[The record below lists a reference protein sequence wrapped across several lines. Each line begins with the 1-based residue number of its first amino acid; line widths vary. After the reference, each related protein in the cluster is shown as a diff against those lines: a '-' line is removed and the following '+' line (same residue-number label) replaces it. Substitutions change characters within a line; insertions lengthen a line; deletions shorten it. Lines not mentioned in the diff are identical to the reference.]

1 MNLSYD
7 TEQIILA
14 DSAEKFLS
22 SRCSYASFQKIA
34 QGAGWDRELWS
45 EFAELGWLGV
55 AFAEADGGI
64 GAGPVEVAIL
74 MEAFGRHLVLA
85 PYLSSIVLGGGI
97 VAKLGTADQRRALLG
112 PVIAGKSWLAFAPG
126 ESDTP
131 VEAQKTAS
139 GFVLS
144 GTKKTV
150 LGAAMAEILLVT
162 ARLGDRAG
170 VFIVPAKASGVTM
183 RGYRMVDGARA
194 ADVELF
200 DVIVPADAL
209 LGGNDDAANAIEEII
224 DRGIAALS
232 SDAVGAM
239 SALVSATVEY
249 TKTRVQF
256 GQPIA
261 TFQVLQHRMV
271 DMKVKEEEARASC
284 LFRDAQPRWPSRP
297 ARACLL
303 RRQSQNRTHGT
314 HCRTRDDPASWR
326 HRHDRRA
333 AHRRLCQTPHGLR
346 NPLWQHPRAS
356 PSLCR
361 HDRRPGGGERG
372 AASRGGE
379 LGARHGPRH
388 CSGGSCVSR

>member
-7 TEQIILA
+7 TEQIILR

-22 SRCSYASFQKIA
+22 RRCSYASFQKVA
-34 QGAGWDRELWS
+34 QGAGWDSDLWS

-55 AFAEADGGI
+55 PFAEEDGGI

-97 VAKLGTADQRRALLG
+97 VAKLGDAGQRRALLG
-112 PVIAGKSWLAFAPG
+112 PVIEGKSCLAFAPG
-126 ESDTP
+126 ESDEP
-131 VEAQKTAS
+131 VEARKTAN

-144 GTKKTV
+144 GRKKTV
-150 LGAAMAEILLVT
+150 LGATMAETLLVT

-170 VFIVPAKASGVTM
+170 VFIVPANTSGVTM
-183 RGYRMVDGARA
+183 RGYRLVNGERA
-194 ADVELF
+194 ADVELSE
-200 DVIVPADAL
+200 VIVPADAL
-209 LGGNDDAANAIEEII
+209 LGGNEDAADAIEETV
-224 DRGIAALS
+224 DRGIAAVS

-261 TFQVLQHRMV
+261 KFQVLQHRMV

-284 LFRDAQPRWPSRP
+284 LFATLSLDGPADRR
-297 ARACLL
+297 ARACSGAKAKIGRMARVVGQEAIQLHGAIGTTEELPIGGYVKRLIAYEILFGSTRAHLNRYADMIADPEVAKAGPLL
-303 RRQSQNRTHGT
+303 DT
-314 HCRTRDDPASWR
+314 AS
-326 HRHDRRA
+326 
-333 AHRRLCQTPHGLR
+333 
-346 NPLWQHPRAS
+346 
-356 PSLCR
+356 
-361 HDRRPGGGERG
+361 
-372 AASRGGE
+372 
-379 LGARHGPRH
+379 
-388 CSGGSCVSR
+388 

>member
-34 QGAGWDRELWS
+34 QGAGWDSELWS
-45 EFAELGWLGV
+45 EFAALGWLGV
-55 AFAEADGGI
+55 PFAEADGGI

-97 VAKLGTADQRRALLG
+97 VAKLGTAGQRRALLG
-112 PVIAGKSWLAFAPG
+112 PVIEGKSRLAFAPG
-126 ESDTP
+126 DSDP
-131 VEAQKTAS
+131 PMEARKTAS

-144 GTKKTV
+144 GRKKTV
-150 LGAAMAEILLVT
+150 LGAALAEILLVT

-170 VFIVPAKASGVTM
+170 VFIVPAKASGVTV
-183 RGYRMVDGARA
+183 RDYRMVDGGRA
-194 ADVELF
+194 ADVELIE
-200 DVIVPADAL
+200 VIVPAAAL
-209 LGGNDDAANAIEEII
+209 LGGNDDAADAIKEII

-261 TFQVLQHRMV
+261 KFQVLQHRMV

-284 LFRDAQPRWPSRP
+284 LFATLGLDGPADRR
-297 ARACLL
+297 ARACSGAKAKIGRMARIVGQEAIQLHGAIGTTEELPIGGYVKRLIAYEILFGSTRAHLHRYAGMIADPEVAKEGPLL
-303 RRQSQNRTHGT
+303 E
-314 HCRTRDDPASWR
+314 
-326 HRHDRRA
+326 A
-333 AHRRLCQTPHGLR
+333 AG
-346 NPLWQHPRAS
+346 
-356 PSLCR
+356 
-361 HDRRPGGGERG
+361 
-372 AASRGGE
+372 
-379 LGARHGPRH
+379 
-388 CSGGSCVSR
+388 